1 MNVADIAAI
10 RRTAP
15 AIEYS
20 TELGF
25 ANARAINGQ
34 YSKNVRIIG
43 VEAEYNLITSPVLY
57 GGRLL
62 NDSDVAGSR
71 KVCLIGNNLANELFP
86 DEDPRGALSVTIS
99 GIRFLII
106 GRAGQ
111 LGEVS
116 IGGRLDESILMPAST
131 LRRAFNQGNNVF
143 FFLYTAP
150 RGHKPSDNKEAIRRV
165 LSSTHVISPDDEN
178 AYDFMDVSD
187 MFDMVNKL
195 SWAYRWLPFSSAAAR
210 LAVGVIGVG
219 NIMWIIVRERTHEFG
234 VRRALGARPADITMQ
249 VLSESVVL
257 TLVAGTAGVCFAA
270 AILAA
275 VEHATAKPML
285 PPAGFQLPVSAWP

>member
-1 MNVADIAAI
+1 MKVTFFDLENWREIAATLGRNKTRTFLTAFGIFWGTAMLALLWGASRGFEGIVSRQFAGLATNMGGVSPGTRSISYRGFNKGSSWNMNVADIAAI

-86 DEDPRGALSVTIS
+86 DDP
-99 GIRFLII
+99 
-106 GRAGQ
+106 
-111 LGEVS
+111 
-116 IGGRLDESILMPAST
+116 
-131 LRRAFNQGNNVF
+131 
-143 FFLYTAP
+143 
-150 RGHKPSDNKEAIRRV
+150 
-165 LSSTHVISPDDEN
+165 
-178 AYDFMDVSD
+178 
-187 MFDMVNKL
+187 
-195 SWAYRWLPFSSAAAR
+195 W
-210 LAVGVIGVG
+210 
-219 NIMWIIVRERTHEFG
+219 
-234 VRRALGARPADITMQ
+234 GAR
-249 VLSESVVL
+249 
-257 TLVAGTAGVCFAA
+257 
-270 AILAA
+270 
-275 VEHATAKPML
+275 
-285 PPAGFQLPVSAWP
+285 

>member
-62 NDSDVAGSR
+62 NDSDVAG
-71 KVCLIGNNLANELFP
+71 LAQSVPHRQKPRQRAVP
-86 DEDPRGALSVTIS
+86 DEDPVG
-99 GIRFLII
+99 RFGNHQRNPFPDNRT
-106 GRAGQ
+106 GRPARRS
-111 LGEVS
+111 EH
-116 IGGRLDESILMPAST
+116 RRPPRREHTDAAST

-195 SWAYRWLPFSSAAAR
+195 FMGISLVALFIGGSSLGGR
-210 LAVGVIGVG
+210 VIGVG
-219 NIMWIIVRERTHEFG
+219 NIMWIIVRERTHDFG
-234 VRRALGARPADITMQ
+234 VRRALGARPPT
-249 VLSESVVL
+249 
-257 TLVAGTAGVCFAA
+257 
-270 AILAA
+270 
-275 VEHATAKPML
+275 
-285 PPAGFQLPVSAWP
+285 